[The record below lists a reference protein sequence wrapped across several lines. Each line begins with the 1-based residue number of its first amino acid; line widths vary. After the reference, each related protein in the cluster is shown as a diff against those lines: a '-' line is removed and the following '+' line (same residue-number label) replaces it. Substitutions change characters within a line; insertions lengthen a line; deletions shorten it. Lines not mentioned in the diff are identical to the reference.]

1 MTDKPFPSTE
11 AVDVL
16 AGALYEVVSKQ
27 GGGLRDLDNAP
38 VAWADVPTRLK
49 FHQRSMA
56 LDTLAAAYPQI
67 VADLLNHYA
76 DAIETSSLG
85 HLDEYVQDERRFAE
99 WLRTQ
104 ATGATA

>member
-67 VADLLNHYA
+67 VADVLRAQALDWENACA
-76 DAIETSSLG
+76 DDVKAPCRCSEAMELRDRA
-85 HLDEYVQDERRFAE
+85 DEVLA
-99 WLRTQ
+99 
-104 ATGATA
+104 